1 MLTAEAA
8 EGSLA
13 SAADF
18 KTMMVELSDFAPG
31 STSARS
37 FGREDETIEPA
48 YELLRSGS
56 MPRSKSVFG
65 QILNGILGDGKPG
78 SVREQKINGS
88 SLPEF
93 AEVRKYF
100 GTVGTVFETLP
111 EGWLLTGLVL
121 PRAGELEP
129 EVARNPAPTPG
140 GR

>member
-1 MLTAEAA
+1 
-8 EGSLA
+8 
-13 SAADF
+13 
-18 KTMMVELSDFAPG
+18 
-31 STSARS
+31 
-37 FGREDETIEPA
+37 
-48 YELLRSGS
+48 
-56 MPRSKSVFG
+56 MPKSKSVFG
-65 QILNGILGDGKPG
+65 QILNCLLGDGKPG

-121 PRAGELEP
+121 PRAGEPEP
-129 EVARNPAPTPG
+129 EVARIRAAEPV